1 MTPDGAGRKYS
12 RRKRRGCS
20 ATPAQAQRRS
30 TPAARQVAHR
40 VHAGVVFC
48 GKRLFEC
55 CKRRNARSPGAIPGL
70 CMALHK
76 KLGRGG
82 VLFEEKRK
90 FALWIYP
97 QTMAKVEQMY
107 RQADCQ
113 SRSEFIEKAINFYSG
128 CLSTQAHQDYL
139 SHALTGTLKA
149 IVAEGTNRLSRLL
162 FKLGVEVAML
172 QNVVAAGQ
180 QIDPSRLTKLRGECV
195 EELKRINGCFQLE
208 DAVQWQQEE

>member
-1 MTPDGAGRKYS
+1 M
-12 RRKRRGCS
+12 
-20 ATPAQAQRRS
+20 
-30 TPAARQVAHR
+30 
-40 VHAGVVFC
+40 
-48 GKRLFEC
+48 
-55 CKRRNARSPGAIPGL
+55 
-70 CMALHK
+70 
-76 KLGRGG
+76 
-82 VLFEEKRK
+82 FEEKRK
-90 FALWIYP
+90 FALWAYP
-97 QTMAKVEQMY
+97 KTLAKVERMY

-128 CLSTQAHQDYL
+128 CLSAQAHQDYL

-149 IVAEGTNRLSRLL
+149 IVAEGVNRLSRLL